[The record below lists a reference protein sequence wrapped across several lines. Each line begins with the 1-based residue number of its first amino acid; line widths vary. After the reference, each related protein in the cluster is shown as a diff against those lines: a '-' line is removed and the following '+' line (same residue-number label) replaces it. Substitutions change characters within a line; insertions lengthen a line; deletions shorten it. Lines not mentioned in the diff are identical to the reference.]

1 MISKTS
7 VYSMAG
13 IWALALIAT
22 SIVLKGTPQSKLV
35 IEILSTCV
43 LATTLILGFSCRVP
57 RERIKP

>member
-1 MISKTS
+1 MSKTS
-7 VYSMAG
+7 VYSVAG

-43 LATTLILGFSCRVP
+43 LATTLILGLSCRLQ